1 MRFLVVLLTL
11 IFASCT
17 QTSRPHKGSTRTPDT
32 GADAIEGSD
41 RAKARLG
48 ARADQVGWIVA
59 DVTEVADVGRFD
71 VWHDRAAFH
80 FLTRR
85 YDRQRYAGLLKRT
98 VPPGGHAVIAT
109 FALDGPAQC
118 SGLDVVR
125 YDGKSLARE
134 LADDFEL
141 LRGVPEAHVTPWGK
155 PQSFQ
160 YSVFRHRPAGASV
173 EVEA

>member
-1 MRFLVVLLTL
+1 L
-11 IFASCT
+11 S
-17 QTSRPHKGSTRTPDT
+17 PT
-32 GADAIEGSD
+32 GAVIDVGGGASPLAGRLLDLGYAAAVLDISAAALD

-80 FLTRR
+80 FLTRPYERER
-85 YDRQRYAGLLKRT
+85 YVGLLSRT
-98 VPPGGHAVIAT
+98 VPPGGHAIIAT
-109 FALDGPAQC
+109 FAPDGPAQC

-125 YDGKSLARE
+125 YDGESLARE
-134 LADDFEL
+134 LGAGFEQ
-141 LRGVPEAHVTPWGK
+141 LRSVPETHFTPWGK

-160 YSVFRHRPAGASV
+160 YSVFRHRPDALGEGA
-173 EVEA
+173 A